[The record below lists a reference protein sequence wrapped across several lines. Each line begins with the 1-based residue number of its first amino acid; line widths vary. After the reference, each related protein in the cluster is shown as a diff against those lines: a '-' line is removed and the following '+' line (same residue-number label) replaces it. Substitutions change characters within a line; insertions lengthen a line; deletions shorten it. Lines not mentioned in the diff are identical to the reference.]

1 MKNFVYCRDCTCRTC
16 LIAGGPCFTKL
27 KENAKQMCCTKCSF
41 FEKLDRDYL
50 DYVTKIISNKS
61 EEANK
66 KVRLVYEPKNIQ
78 TLSASGDAIDPGVE
92 WLKNHTYHL
101 SWAVFKHLPSTYF
114 FFFQ

>member
-1 MKNFVYCRDCTCRTC
+1 
-16 LIAGGPCFTKL
+16 
-27 KENAKQMCCTKCSF
+27 MCCTKCSF

-78 TLSASGDAIDPGVE
+78 TLSATGDAIDPGVD
-92 WLKNHTYHL
+92 WLTNHSYHL
-101 SWAVFKHLPSTYF
+101 SWAVFKHLPSKLLLA
-114 FFFQ
+114 QCN

>member
-1 MKNFVYCRDCTCRTC
+1 
-16 LIAGGPCFTKL
+16 
-27 KENAKQMCCTKCSF
+27 MCCTKCSF

-66 KVRLVYEPKNIQ
+66 KIRLVYEPKSIQ
-78 TLSASGDAIDPGVE
+78 TLTANGDAIDPGVE

-101 SWAVFKHLPSTYF
+101 SWAVFKHLPSNF
-114 FFFQ
+114 FFFEDCLKYLFFHFFMFF